1 MLFHP
6 DFHVY
11 INKNCFNST
20 FFVENPVKVWW
31 LQYLSVYLAANQ
43 FKPIILQKKMRMKR
57 TLIYAI
63 VLALFALTSCEKLS
77 VETID
82 KDGYVNLTFNVKSVE
97 SAYKTRSTLA
107 DVKVTKLDFAIYS
120 VEGDSYTLYKEVKQ
134 ESSEDGFGT
143 VSLDKIPYGTYR
155 VVAIAHFSESHATMT
170 DAANIV
176 FTKLRDT
183 FSVSKDITLTAES
196 ESNYSLELKRVTS
209 KFILIAT
216 DTQPADVASLEIVLS
231 GAATAFNP
239 ATGFASSA
247 DTEDR
252 VMTADISGKANK
264 SNQSYGGFSMFL
276 TSSESKVKIIANFKD
291 SSGKVLYTYTFDDVE
306 MKQNRVTKYQG
317 KIFTGNGFSF
327 SVDDDWDTE
336 YVKTI

>member
-1 MLFHP
+1 
-6 DFHVY
+6 
-11 INKNCFNST
+11 
-20 FFVENPVKVWW
+20 
-31 LQYLSVYLAANQ
+31 
-43 FKPIILQKKMRMKR
+43 MRMKR

-155 VVAIAHFSESHATMT
+155 IVAIAHFSESHATMT

-252 VMTADISGKANK
+252 VMTADISGKAGE

-327 SVDDDWDTE
+327 SVDDAWYTE

>member
-1 MLFHP
+1 
-6 DFHVY
+6 
-11 INKNCFNST
+11 
-20 FFVENPVKVWW
+20 
-31 LQYLSVYLAANQ
+31 
-43 FKPIILQKKMRMKR
+43 MRMKR

-63 VLALFALTSCEKLS
+63 VLALFTLTSCEKLS

-97 SAYKTRSTLA
+97 SAYKTRATLA

-120 VEGDSYTLYKEVKQ
+120 VDGDSYTLYKEVKQ
-134 ESSEDGFGT
+134 ESSEDDFGT
-143 VSLDKIPYGTYR
+143 ISLDKIPYGSYR
-155 VVAIAHFSESHATMT
+155 VVAIAHFAESHATMT
-170 DAANIV
+170 DATNIV
-176 FTKLRDT
+176 FTKPRDT
-183 FSVSKDITLTAES
+183 FSVSKDLTLTAES

-209 KFILIAT
+209 KFVLVAT
-216 DTQPADVASLEIVLS
+216 DAQPTDVASLEIILS
-231 GAATAFNP
+231 GAATTLNP

-247 DTEDR
+247 DSKDR
-252 VMTADISGKANK
+252 VMTADISGMAGK
-264 SNQSYGGFSMFL
+264 SNQSYGAFSIFL
-276 TSSESKVKIIANFKD
+276 TSDDSTVKIVANFKD

-327 SVDDDWDTE
+327 SVDDAWDTE